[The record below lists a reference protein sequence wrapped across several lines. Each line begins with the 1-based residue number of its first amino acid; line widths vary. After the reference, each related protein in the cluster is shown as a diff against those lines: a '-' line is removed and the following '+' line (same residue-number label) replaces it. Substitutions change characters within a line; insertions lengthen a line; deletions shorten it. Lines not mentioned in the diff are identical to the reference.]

1 MGQMGRSAHFS
12 LHPYRWWTLTNSVGD
27 MKAVNTLREMV
38 LAGFVLAVGV
48 LFSVASPAAAA
59 DGTAYVMVD
68 VQCDYRDQG
77 VLDLT
82 LLNERQTT
90 PARFVV
96 LGGQAVTVP
105 PQSAQAVTLTDLDD
119 GPLSVAITIDGVDAS
134 ANVVVE
140 CDGPTVE
147 VLPARAS
154 VSPSSSQL
162 PATGSEAGWG
172 VVIGGLLVGAGVIA
186 SLVARRHYS

>member
-1 MGQMGRSAHFS
+1 M
-12 LHPYRWWTLTNSVGD
+12 
-27 MKAVNTLREMV
+27 LRGMV

-48 LFSVASPAAAA
+48 LFSIASPAAAA
-59 DGTAYVMVD
+59 DGTAYAMVA

-82 LLNERQTT
+82 LLNERQST

-96 LGGQAVTVP
+96 LGGQVVTVP
-105 PQSAQAVTLTDLDD
+105 PQSAQAITLTDLDD
-119 GPLSVAITIDGVDAS
+119 GPLSVSISIDGVDAS
-134 ANVVVE
+134 ADVVIE

-147 VLPARAS
+147 VLPGLPVA
-154 VSPSSSQL
+154 SPSSNQL

-172 VVIGGLLVGAGVIA
+172 VVIGGLLVAAGVIA

>member
-1 MGQMGRSAHFS
+1 M
-12 LHPYRWWTLTNSVGD
+12 
-27 MKAVNTLREMV
+27 NTLRGMI

-48 LFSVASPAAAA
+48 LFSVTSPAAAA

-96 LGGQAVTVP
+96 LGGQVITVP

-119 GPLSVAITIDGVDAS
+119 GPLSVSITIDGVDAS

-147 VLPARAS
+147 VLPGRVSAS
-154 VSPSSSQL
+154 PSASPSSSQL

-172 VVIGGLLVGAGVIA
+172 VVIGGLLVAAGVVA